1 MTEVPKIVYDR
12 LRAARLHRDLPDRP
26 LENQAEPEQAHP
38 EADLLTA
45 FAEQS
50 LSATERNGVLE
61 HLALCGDCREAIA
74 LALPPADIVSAPIA
88 SEAEAVR
95 ATPIRAKSKRNFLT
109 AFGWPSLRWAALAA
123 GVAVAASVLLM
134 HPGKLN
140 QATLSSVNQPVTT
153 TAPPASAPQIAPS
166 SVPAS
171 SIPSSSVASS
181 PTDQSAISVRTSA
194 RTSEARPNSET
205 RSSKKLNA
213 GEAVTPSHQAQRGML
228 LAENKNKSAPA
239 GKWSAAPSA
248 GAAALDAPTS
258 RRATETAEVSGA
270 AAAVEIAPSADDTL
284 MARNETPA
292 IEKAKPALPEPA
304 LQEKEIKANGQQ
316 KTQAAI
322 GSGIARPQAG
332 AMMSAAKLAS
342 PVSQSLAHR
351 VTWVITGGIL
361 QRSPDSGQSW
371 QDALRAHHPLLCY
384 ASHDEDVWAGGL
396 AGTLFHSADG
406 GVTWVQ
412 VQPSIKAQQLSSDVT
427 HIEVRADVRGNVR
440 GNVRGDVRG
449 PAEIVLSTSNGEIW
463 SSADGR
469 TWEKK

>member
-12 LRAARLHRDLPDRP
+12 LRAARPQRALPDRAGP
-26 LENQAEPEQAHP
+26 AQAHP

-45 FAEQS
+45 FAEQA
-50 LSATERNGVLE
+50 LSATERDGVLD

-74 LALPPADIVSAPIA
+74 LALPAADMVAAPIA
-88 SEAEAVR
+88 TETEAVR
-95 ATPIRAKSKRNFLT
+95 ATSIRAKSERNFLT
-109 AFGWPSLRWAALAA
+109 AFAWPGLRWAALAA

-140 QATLSSVNQPVTT
+140 QATLSSVNRPVAT
-153 TAPPASAPQIAPS
+153 TALPASAPQIAPP

-194 RTSEARPNSET
+194 RTNEARPNSEM
-205 RSSKKLNA
+205 RPFKKLNA
-213 GEAVTPSHQAQRGML
+213 GEAVTPSLQAERGML
-228 LAENKNKSAPA
+228 LAENKDKSAQA
-239 GKWSAAPSA
+239 GKWAAAPSA
-248 GAAALDAPTS
+248 GALALDASTS
-258 RRATETAEVSGA
+258 RRATETVEVSGA
-270 AAAVEIAPSADDTL
+270 AAAVEVAPSPDDTL

-292 IEKAKPALPEPA
+292 IEKAKPALQEPA
-304 LQEKEIKANGQQ
+304 LQEKEMKVNGQQ
-316 KTQAAI
+316 NTQAAVVP
-322 GSGIARPQAG
+322 GLARPQAR

-371 QDALRAHHPLLCY
+371 QDALRADHPLLCY

-427 HIEVRADVRGNVR
+427 HIDVRGNVR
-440 GNVRGDVRG
+440 GDVHGGVRG
-449 PAEIVLSTSNGEIW
+449 PAEIVLSTSTGEIW
-463 SSADGR
+463 SSADGGK

>member
-12 LRAARLHRDLPDRP
+12 LRAALPDR
-26 LENQAEPEQAHP
+26 AGPEQAHP

-45 FAEQS
+45 FAEQA
-50 LSATERNGVLE
+50 LSATERDGVLD

-74 LALPPADIVSAPIA
+74 LALPAADMVAAPIA
-88 SEAEAVR
+88 TETEAVR
-95 ATPIRAKSKRNFLT
+95 ATSIRTESERNFLT
-109 AFGWPSLRWAALAA
+109 AFAWPGLRWAALAA

-140 QATLSSVNQPVTT
+140 QATLPSVSRPVAT
-153 TAPPASAPQIAPS
+153 TAPPASAPQIAPP

-181 PTDQSAISVRTSA
+181 PKDQSAISVRTSA
-194 RTSEARPNSET
+194 RTNEARPNSEM
-205 RSSKKLNA
+205 RPFKKLNA
-213 GEAVTPSHQAQRGML
+213 GEAVTPSLQAERGML
-228 LAENKNKSAPA
+228 LAENKDKSAQA
-239 GKWSAAPSA
+239 GKWAAAPSA
-248 GAAALDAPTS
+248 GALALDASTS
-258 RRATETAEVSGA
+258 RRATETVEVSGA
-270 AAAVEIAPSADDTL
+270 AAAVEVAPSADDTL

-292 IEKAKPALPEPA
+292 IEKAKPALQEPA
-304 LQEKEIKANGQQ
+304 LPEKEMKVNGQQ
-316 KTQAAI
+316 NTQAAVV
-322 GSGIARPQAG
+322 SGLAKPQAR

-342 PVSQSLAHR
+342 PVSQSLARR

-371 QDALRAHHPLLCY
+371 QDALRADHPLLCY

-412 VQPSIKAQQLSSDVT
+412 VHPSIKAQQLSSDVT
-427 HIEVRADVRGNVR
+427 HIDVR

-449 PAEIVLSTSNGEIW
+449 DVHGGIHGPAEIVLSTSTGEIW
-463 SSADGR
+463 SSADGGK